1 MAIELQMNCI
11 PKVGRLIVLKAES
24 ISVETVLQRMVIS
37 KASSLVN
44 LEEGYIMLAVHSA
57 YRLQIRY
64 LTPKN
69 SVF

>member
-44 LEEGYIMLAVHSA
+44 LEEGYIMLAAHSA
-57 YRLQIRY
+57 YRLQI
-64 LTPKN
+64 
-69 SVF
+69 